1 MVDINPT
8 EIKLRMSKAIDS
20 FKKDLSSLRVG
31 RASSS
36 MLDQINVNA
45 YGNYMPINQISTIS
59 VPEARLL
66 LVSVWDSSLVS
77 ITEKSIRESPLGL
90 NPMVE
95 GNVIRISIPALSED
109 RRVEIT
115 KVASK
120 YAENA
125 KIAVRNIRRDNI
137 ENTRK
142 LQKNSEISD
151 DAVNRLK
158 KFANEYKV
166 DIPQKEG
173 DHIGPVISETQYNKI
188 QGLIKKG
195 IDEGANLIAGGPGKP
210 DGLEDGYYVK
220 PTVFADV
227 NNNMEIARTEIFGP
241 VLSVIPFETEQEAIE
256 IANDTP
262 YGLTNYIQTEDQEKV
277 KRVARKLRS
286 GMIVANT
293 ASLAVDAPFGGFKHS
308 GIGREGGKE
317 GLLEFLEVKSIGGWN

>member
-1 MVDINPT
+1 MIEINPI

-45 YGNYMPINQISTIS
+45 YGNSMPLNQISTIS

-95 GNVIRISIPALSED
+95 GNVIRIAIPALSED

-115 KVASK
+115 KVAAK

-142 LQKNSEISD
+142 LQKNSEIS
-151 DAVNRLK
+151 
-158 KFANEYKV
+158 
-166 DIPQKEG
+166 
-173 DHIGPVISETQYNKI
+173 
-188 QGLIKKG
+188 
-195 IDEGANLIAGGPGKP
+195 
-210 DGLEDGYYVK
+210 
-220 PTVFADV
+220 
-227 NNNMEIARTEIFGP
+227 
-241 VLSVIPFETEQEAIE
+241 
-256 IANDTP
+256 
-262 YGLTNYIQTEDQEKV
+262 EDQKHKNEILIQDITNEIICSIDDILSNKEKE
-277 KRVARKLRS
+277 
-286 GMIVANT
+286 I
-293 ASLAVDAPFGGFKHS
+293 
-308 GIGREGGKE
+308 
-317 GLLEFLEVKSIGGWN
+317 LEN